1 MTHNNHTNPK
11 PTKPEPAAPFH
22 VTEMQIGNTT
32 YVIRS
37 FHSPNAREGLLDK
50 LWRLIQNDAD

>member
-1 MTHNNHTNPK
+1 MTNKSHNTPQ
-11 PTKPEPAAPFH
+11 PTKPEPATPFH
-22 VTEMQIGNTT
+22 TTEMQIGNTT
-32 YVIRS
+32 YIVRS